1 MITCQYIHLYDICIV
16 DCKCKHPVIISLV
29 KVEFLLNVLSA
40 VVADVQG
47 LGAVV
52 AGLVATGREGD
63 VVRSLQTDLAEVLLL
78 QVLVSDTTWLSV
90 GVQQTTS
97 ESSSIA
103 QWTFL
108 AAFVYF

>member
-1 MITCQYIHLYDICIV
+1 MTTCQYIHLYDICID
-16 DCKCKHPVIISLV
+16 DCKCMHPVIISLV

-47 LGAVV
+47 LGTVV
-52 AGLVATGREGD
+52 AGLVAAGREGD

-97 ESSSIA
+97 ESSSI
-103 QWTFL
+103 THSPFL
-108 AAFVYF
+108 TAFVYF